1 MYLVYQADLKFI
13 MERMGHN
20 DLCENGI
27 DLYVRAVRVR
37 PGGPSQDNGKAM
49 GGRGKAAV
57 LRGVWLALLGCT
69 EENRGTNR
77 SAVES
82 RVGCIG
88 YALGFRRMLRRL
100 HIKLPT
106 TGTRHS
112 MRSPRSRIDLAEK
125 PIPRHQTYAEPR
137 FRIRIERL
145 GVRVGAI
152 FAKSAL
158 NIWIR
163 IRSMQRF
170 S

>member
-1 MYLVYQADLKFI
+1 MTCVKTVLICMCERCGYGRADHPKT
-13 MERMGHN
+13 MGKPWVA
-20 DLCENGI
+20 G
-27 DLYVRAVRVR
+27 VR
-37 PGGPSQDNGKAM
+37 PQY
-49 GGRGKAAV
+49 
-57 LRGVWLALLGCT
+57 C
-69 EENRGTNR
+69 EECGSPYWDAPRKIGAQITVP
-77 SAVES
+77 VES
-82 RVGCIG
+82 RVGCIE

-100 HIKLPT
+100 HIELPT
-106 TGTRHS
+106 TRARHS
-112 MRSPRSRIDLAEK
+112 TRSPRSRIDLAEK

-137 FRIRIERL
+137 FRILIERL